1 MAFQLT
7 IARKNLPAAEAL
19 KRKKVVNLDA
29 SVATIGGDGC
39 DCALTGVQGER
50 ATISLNA
57 NGSYTVAAAPEV
69 YLNGQPCKV
78 DATPLHSGDT
88 LLTDGWVIQFH
99 VRMESVP
106 QSWRSAFLAI
116 FAKTSIV
123 LIILTVVATMF
134 WLPNL
139 LRSSHRWTRYATLE
153 QLSLTLDAE
162 RRHARKVEKTEGLST
177 FNALLLEEVRNELD
191 NCARHVRAHE
201 STMSAQQHR
210 KMLEEVLKL
219 ASLLKKIEMGQD
231 IPPLP
236 SPTLDQAIKTI
247 ISQRRLPGK

>member
-7 IARKNLPAAEAL
+7 IARKTLPAAEAL

-29 SVATIGGDGC
+29 NIATIGGDGC
-39 DCALTGVQGER
+39 DCVLNGIQGER
-50 ATISLNA
+50 ATISLNE
-57 NGSYTVAAAPEV
+57 NGSYMVTAPPEV
-69 YLNGQPCKV
+69 HLNGQPCKG
-78 DATPLHSGDT
+78 DATPLHSGDI
-88 LLTDGWVIQFH
+88 LSMDEWNIQFH
-99 VRMESVP
+99 VRMETVP
-106 QSWRSAFLAI
+106 QSWRSAFLAV
-116 FAKTSIV
+116 FAKTAIV
-123 LIILTVVATMF
+123 LIILTVLATMF

-139 LRSSHRWTRYATLE
+139 LRSSPRWTRYATLE

-177 FNALLLEEVRNELD
+177 FNILLLEAVRNELD

-210 KMLEEVLKL
+210 KMLEEVQKL
-219 ASLLKKIEMGQD
+219 ASLLEQIEQGQD

-236 SPTLDQAIKTI
+236 SPSLEQAIKTI
-247 ISQRRLPGK
+247 LSQNRLPDK